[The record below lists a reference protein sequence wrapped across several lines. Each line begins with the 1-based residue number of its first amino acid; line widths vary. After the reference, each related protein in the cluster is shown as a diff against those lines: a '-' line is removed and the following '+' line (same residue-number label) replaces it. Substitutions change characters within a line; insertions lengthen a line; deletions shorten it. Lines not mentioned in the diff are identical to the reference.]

1 MLSPFV
7 GLEQEL
13 QGLTSLLR
21 EVLPTREQRVLLTL
35 DEASALA
42 RQSLVLALAHLVEG
56 LAEVA
61 DDVELVEQ
69 DVSLRRVLGL
79 ERRRAERLPHVHH
92 SQPDALAHRRAEA
105 LVELVHTGLGAV
117 LATEPDG
124 SPTLEIAHHDAVG
137 VALLDGHLVDADHL
151 GPRSTLSAELLPHV
165 LLLQLLDR
173 VPVEWSSL
181 ATSVIVEARHRRPTN
196 QAKRLV

>member
-1 MLSPFV
+1 MKRRP
-7 GLEQEL
+7 
-13 QGLTSLLR
+13 
-21 EVLPTREQRVLLTL
+21 LPVKP
-35 DEASALA
+35 
-42 RQSLVLALAHLVEG
+42 LVLALAHLVEG
-56 LAEVA
+56 IAEVT

-69 DVSLRRVLGL
+69 DVRLRCVLGL
-79 ERRRAERLPHVHH
+79 QRRRTERLPHVHH
-92 SQPDALAHRRAEA
+92 GQPDALAHRRSEA
-105 LVELVHTGLGAV
+105 LVELVHAGLGAV

-124 SPTLEIAHHDAVG
+124 SSTLEVAHHNAVG

-173 VPVEWSSL
+173 VPVEVEFPG
-181 ATSVIVEARHRRPTN
+181 TSVIVEARHRRPTN